1 MHGEEVVRMAE
12 VQKAKKVIP
21 VPTLHFSEG
30 AQAGRTIRLDHEVGT
45 VGRRDDNSYVIQDPR
60 VSRVHA
66 ELRRVASAVIV
77 TDLDS
82 SAGTSVNGEP
92 ITGPRSL
99 HHGDRVA
106 FGPVVT
112 VFEDPAVAAQHE
124 DETLVLTMPT
134 PEQLDTP
141 HLSKRQLEVLQ
152 GMAQGKTNNEIGADL
167 GVTERTVKAY
177 AQELFDKLGARNRA
191 GAVAE
196 AARLKLI

>member
-1 MHGEEVVRMAE
+1 MVE
-12 VQKAKKVIP
+12 VQKAKKVVP

-30 AQAGRTIRLDHEVGT
+30 TQAGRTIRLDAEVGT
-45 VGRRDDNSYVIQDPR
+45 IGRREDNTYVLQDPR

-99 HHGDRVA
+99 QHGDRVA

-124 DETLVLTMPT
+124 DATLVLTMPKM
-134 PEQLDTP
+134 EDLDAP
-141 HLSKRQLEVLQ
+141 HLSKRQLEVLH
-152 GMAQGKTNNEIGADL
+152 GMAQGKTNSEIGAEL

-196 AARLKLI
+196 AARLHLL

>member
-1 MHGEEVVRMAE
+1 MAD
-12 VQKAKKVIP
+12 VQKAKKVVP

-45 VGRRDDNSYVIQDPR
+45 VGRRDDNAYVIQDPR

-66 ELRRVASAVIV
+66 EIRRVASAVIV
-77 TDLDS
+77 SDLDS
-82 SAGTSVNGEP
+82 SAGTSVNGEQ
-92 ITGPRSL
+92 IVGPRSL
-99 HHGDRVA
+99 QHGDRVA

-124 DETLVLTMPT
+124 DETLVLTVPT
-134 PEQLDTP
+134 IEELDAP

-152 GMAQGKTNNEIGADL
+152 GMAQGKTNNEIGAEL